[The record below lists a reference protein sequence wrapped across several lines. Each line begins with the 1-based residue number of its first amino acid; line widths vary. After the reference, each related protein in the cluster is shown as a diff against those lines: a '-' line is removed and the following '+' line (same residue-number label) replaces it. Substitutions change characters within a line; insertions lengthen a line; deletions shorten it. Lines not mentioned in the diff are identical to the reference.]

1 MITLFT
7 WLICVDDSAPQ
18 IWIILLDKTYPTLT
32 GCLLSP
38 SALTWLCLKS
48 SPSATFFKYIRC
60 TSFAL
65 GLNQLWKLLT
75 FGCCCYAK
83 SCHKHI
89 LFLQYCKNEEILSFL
104 KKINFRSCKI
114 AGKQSFK
121 NQALNNNYLVYSHVA
136 CQLHTICSNLEID
149 TEINLIK

>member
-1 MITLFT
+1 MLLVSVDNFDPQIWITFMDKIYYFKILDDIYSYKTFLITFFT

-89 LFLQYCKNEEILSFL
+89 LFLQYSKNEEILSFL
-104 KKINFRSCKI
+104 
-114 AGKQSFK
+114 
-121 NQALNNNYLVYSHVA
+121 
-136 CQLHTICSNLEID
+136 
-149 TEINLIK
+149 